1 MTDPTNWS
9 EARALYERAVT
20 LDPGYAPAW
29 ARLGRV
35 LRLMAKYGGP
45 QSQVD
50 SSLAERAFQRAL
62 ALNPELAAAHHF
74 YAYLEAEVG
83 RAPEAMGRLLRRAS
97 LRRSDSELYAGLV
110 TTCRYNGL
118 LDWSLAAHDL
128 AMRFDPR
135 ARTSVACTWYLLG
148 DYSRTIE
155 SDAGTPAYMAAFARF
170 RLGDHASALNAL
182 GQVADSS
189 PHAIARLV
197 AGAYKA
203 WMEGRLDVARE
214 HFAVIRASSFQD
226 PEGFFLG
233 ANLAALAGAPADALS
248 LLETAVDGGFVS
260 PANLRDDGAWDS
272 IRGCPAFERLL
283 QQSDAGLLRT
293 TEVFTAA
300 GGPALLTQGPTS
312 SVPGS
317 GSG

>member
-1 MTDPTNWS
+1 M
-9 EARALYERAVT
+9 T

-35 LRLMAKYGGP
+35 LRLMAKYGG

-118 LDWSLAAHDL
+118 LDWSVAAHEL

-135 ARTSVACTWYLLG
+135 ARTSVACTWYLRG
-148 DYSRTIE
+148 DYARTIAL
-155 SDAGTPAYMAAFARF
+155 DTGAPAFMAPLARF
-170 RLGDHASALNAL
+170 RLGDRALAL
-182 GQVADSS
+182 DGLSQVADST
-189 PHAIARLV
+189 PHAIASVV
-197 AGAYKA
+197 AKAYRA
-203 WMEGRLDVARE
+203 CMNGQLDEARE
-214 HFAVIRASSFQD
+214 HFDRVRASSFQD

-233 ANLAALAGAPADALS
+233 ANVAALAGAPADALS

-260 PANLRDDGAWDS
+260 PANLRDDGAWNS
-272 IRGCPAFERLL
+272 IRGYPAFERLL
-283 QQSDAGLLRT
+283 RQSDAGLLRA
-293 TEVFTAA
+293 TEMFNAA
-300 GGPALLTQGPTS
+300 GGPALLTPRPTS
-312 SVPGS
+312 TSAPGS
-317 GSG
+317 G